1 MMEIIGAYAGVSVL
15 AWLVSLVAVHFAPVG
30 YEDESGFHYG
40 VEGGSARA
48 AEVRAPE
55 QVLPQPV

>member
-1 MMEIIGAYAGVSVL
+1 MGAYAGLSVL

-40 VEGGSARA
+40 VEGGVARA
-48 AEVRAPE
+48 AEMGESE

>member
-1 MMEIIGAYAGVSVL
+1 MEILGAYAGLSVV

-30 YEDESGFHYG
+30 YEDETGFHYG
-40 VEGGSARA
+40 VEGHGMEAGEA
-48 AEVRAPE
+48 APE

>member
-1 MMEIIGAYAGVSVL
+1 VL
-15 AWLVSLVAVHFAPVG
+15 AWMVGLVAVHFAPVG

-40 VEGGSARA
+40 VESGSARA

>member
-1 MMEIIGAYAGVSVL
+1 MMEIMGVYGGLSVL
-15 AWLVSLVAVHFAPVG
+15 AWMVSLVAVHFAPVG

>member
-1 MMEIIGAYAGVSVL
+1 MMEIIGAYAGVGVL

-40 VEGGSARA
+40 VESGSARA